1 MVAMTKTS
9 KRSSTKPSTKVT
21 TEKKKA
27 PERVDQGLLKKAV
40 AALLKHHEETTAA
53 ATSEKEQLLGTDTSI
68 QVQFGL
74 EVAPVRSSPKPMR
87 IEIPNSI
94 FNVSADEPN
103 YQLDEPEVCIIVK
116 EDAKPWVQE
125 LIAQFPE
132 QMGFIKKVMGL
143 ESLRKKHSKYSQRR
157 TLLKKY
163 SVFMADDRIL
173 PMLTSALGKDFFK
186 AKKQP
191 IPVNLTRKTSL
202 PFNIIKALSSTYMTL
217 PAGTCVMVR
226 AGYTHMTRDALVEN
240 ILAILERGVPKIP
253 RQWSNLRSIA
263 IKTPTSTS
271 LPFYNKTPAELAAIA
286 ALAGHAPVWTQVDD
300 DDGKM
305 ESSKTE
311 KVDDK
316 RKRKDLTSPL
326 LKALKKQKQL
336 ESEASQ
342 ASTKVVV
349 DKDDDDNKTS
359 KSPKSVT
366 KTPPK
371 RTTRSSSSQASSDV
385 AKSST
390 KKKKVTETPPS
401 AKEPVQ
407 TSSSTKKRRK
417 SDSQVETPKEV
428 TKESSTKSKAKK
440 PSEKDAADSKLAKK
454 EDSPAKKQKS
464 DFVASKK
471 FTGSKEGYAFRT
483 GAKGLGYY
491 IDVKPVP
498 DKAALAALK
507 RMPASKGDR
516 RQSSGGGKQKNV
528 RKGRRSF

>member
-1 MVAMTKTS
+1 MTKTS
-9 KRSSTKPSTKVT
+9 KRSSTKPSTKGT
-21 TEKKKA
+21 TEKKKG

-103 YQLDEPEVCIIVK
+103 DQLDEPEVCIIVK

-240 ILAILERGVPKIP
+240 ILAILERGVAKIP

-300 DDGKM
+300 DDDTM

-349 DKDDDDNKTS
+349 DDDNKTS

-407 TSSSTKKRRK
+407 ASSSTKKRRK
-417 SDSQVETPKEV
+417 SEVETPKEV

-440 PSEKDAADSKLAKK
+440 PSEKDAADSKLAK

>member
-1 MVAMTKTS
+1 MTKAS
-9 KRSSTKPSTKVT
+9 KRSSTKASTKVT
-21 TEKKKA
+21 TEKKKG

-40 AALLKHHEETTAA
+40 TALLKHHAETVAA

-74 EVAPVRSSPKPMR
+74 EVAPVKSSPKPMR

-94 FNVSADEPN
+94 FSVSADEPN
-103 YQLDEPEVCIIVK
+103 AELDEPEVCIIVK

-202 PFNIIKALSSTYMTL
+202 PFNIIKALSSTYMTM
-217 PAGTCVMVR
+217 PAGTCVVVR
-226 AGYTHMTRDALVEN
+226 AGYTHMTVDALVEN
-240 ILAILERGVPKIP
+240 IVAILERGVPKIP

-263 IKTPTSTS
+263 IKTPNSTS

-286 ALAGHAPVWTQVDD
+286 VLAGHKPVWTQVD
-300 DDGKM
+300 GEEEKM
-305 ESSKTE
+305 EDGEAT

-342 ASTKVVV
+342 ASTKVA
-349 DKDDDDNKTS
+349 NKES
-359 KSPKSVT
+359 KSPKSST
-366 KTPPK
+366 KTPVK
-371 RTTRSSSSQASSDV
+371 KNSNSSTPTSSDV
-385 AKSST
+385 AKSSP
-390 KKKKVTETPPS
+390 KKKVAVTPPS
-401 AKEPVQ
+401 AKEAAP
-407 TSSSTKKRRK
+407 TSSTKKRRK
-417 SDSQVETPKEV
+417 SEAQTETPKEV
-428 TKESSTKSKAKK
+428 TKDSSTKSKAKNK
-440 PSEKDAADSKLAKK
+440 PSEKDTADSKVAK
-454 EDSPAKKQKS
+454 EESPAKKQKS
-464 DFVASKK
+464 DFVASKT

-507 RMPASKGDR
+507 RMSASKGDR
-516 RQSSGGGKQKNV
+516 RQSSGGGKHNKA